1 MEKIINETTENTV
14 EIVNIDVDVQAFN
27 KSLGNGI
34 KSGLHIFNVF
44 SHVVFNGR
52 DTTPIV
58 GLINAARKK
67 KDSHAEKNIR
77 LTLGAIFE
85 GAEIITPKGKSMI
98 IKIKGLKANVPA
110 MKRLRTLVADK
121 VSFRGAKWSSDIS
134 GKVTTTPSALTDED
148 YTKKAI
154 ALVKGGYN
162 ATKLAGA
169 ISEVLKANAL
179 KDMPLAS

>member
-1 MEKIINETTENTV
+1 MEKIINETVENTV
-14 EIVNIDVDVQAFN
+14 NIEDKVSSFGR
-27 KSLGNGI
+27 KLGNGI
-34 KSGLHIFNVF
+34 GAGSDLAEIFN
-44 SHVVFNGR
+44 HVVTSR

-58 GLINAARKK
+58 GVMGKARAK
-67 KDSHAEKNIR
+67 KDSQAEKNIR

-98 IKIKGLKANVPA
+98 IKIKGLKADKPA
-110 MKRLRTLVADK
+110 MKRLKTLVADK
-121 VSFRGAKWSSDIS
+121 VSFRGAKWASDIS
-134 GKVTTTPSALTDED
+134 GKVTTTPTALTDED

-162 ATKLAGA
+162 GTKLAGA